1 MHEISR
7 IYALLIRGNMKKI
20 FDTIHRIEKNPYL
33 VFMYGFAAVIL
44 TGTILLSLPAA
55 SNDGKSVGIINALF
69 TATSATCVTGLIVVN
84 TATHWTVFGK
94 VVIILLIQIG
104 GLGVM
109 SMTALISF
117 FIGKKISLKT
127 RLLIMEERN
136 VDGLQGVVRLTKN
149 ILLFSFGVEL
159 AGAILFSFVFIKD
172 FGVGKGIAYSIF
184 HAISSFC
191 NAGFDL
197 IGNSMIN
204 YVDNP
209 IITLAVC
216 GLIVIGGMGYYV
228 FWDIYVSKKFKAL
241 TLHSKL
247 VLIITGILI
256 TGGALLIFILEYN
269 NPGTLGNLDM
279 SGKINASIFQSIN
292 PRTAGYNSVP
302 LENLRM
308 PTVAI
313 SVVLMFIGGSPASTA
328 GGIKTTTIGV
338 LIISFYN
345 LVKGKEDVEIYG
357 RRIMPDTTIK
367 ASAILILSMML
378 ITISSITLSVTEE
391 NLGYDFLEIVY
402 ETVSAFST
410 VGLSRGITTYLS
422 NPGKLVLTM
431 MMYFGRVGPLT
442 VAYAFLKKQKY
453 IGNYTYP
460 EGKIIIG

>member
-1 MHEISR
+1 
-7 IYALLIRGNMKKI
+7 MKNIFNIIHKI
-20 FDTIHRIEKNPYL
+20 KKNPYL
-33 VFMYGFAAVIL
+33 IFLYGFAAIIL
-44 TGTILLSLPAA
+44 TGAILLTLPIS
-55 SNDGKSVGIINALF
+55 SNDGKSVGFINALF
-69 TATSATCVTGLIVVN
+69 TATSATCVTGLVVVN
-84 TATHWTVFGK
+84 TASYWTVFGK
-94 VVIILLIQIG
+94 VVIMLLIQIG

-136 VDGLQGVVRLTKN
+136 VDELQGVVRLTKN
-149 ILLFSFGVEL
+149 ILLFTFGVEL
-159 AGAILFSFVFIKD
+159 IGVLLFSLVFIKD
-172 FGVGKGIAYSIF
+172 YGVGKGIAYSIF

-197 IGNSMIN
+197 TGNSMVN

-216 GLIVIGGMGYYV
+216 GLIVTGGIGYYV
-228 FWDIYVSKKFKAL
+228 FWDIHASKRFKML

-247 VLIITGILI
+247 VLIITGILLL
-256 TGGALLIFILEYN
+256 GGSVLMFLLEYD
-269 NPGTLGNLDM
+269 NPGTMGNLSI
-279 SGKINASIFQSIN
+279 SGKINASIFQAVN
-292 PRTAGYNSVP
+292 PRTAGFNSVP

-308 PTVAI
+308 STVAI

-345 LVKGKEDVEIYG
+345 LVKGKEDVEIFG
-357 RRIMPDTTIK
+357 RRIMPETTIK
-367 ASAILILSMML
+367 ASAILILSMIL
-378 ITISSITLSVTEE
+378 IIVSSIILSVTEE
-391 NLGYDFLEIVY
+391 NAGFDFLEIVY

-410 VGLSRGITTYLS
+410 VGLTRGITPVLS
-422 NPGKLVLTM
+422 NAGKLILTM
-431 MMYFGRVGPLT
+431 IMYIGRVGPMT

>member
-1 MHEISR
+1 M
-7 IYALLIRGNMKKI
+7 KI
-20 FDTIHRIEKNPYL
+20 FETIDKIKKNPYL
-33 VFMYGFAAVIL
+33 VFLYGFATIIL
-44 TGTILLSLPAA
+44 IGTILLSLPIA

-69 TATSATCVTGLIVVN
+69 TATSASCVTGLVVVN
-84 TATHWTVFGK
+84 TAYHWTVLGK
-94 VVIILLIQIG
+94 VVIIMLIQIG

-109 SMTALISF
+109 TMTALISF

-136 VDGLQGVVRLTKN
+136 VDELQGVVRLTKN
-149 ILLFSFGVEL
+149 ILLYTFGVEL
-159 AGAILFSFVFIKD
+159 VGAILFSFVFIKD
-172 FGVGKGIAYSIF
+172 FGVAKGIAYSIF

-209 IITLAVC
+209 IVTLAVC
-216 GLIVIGGMGYYV
+216 GLIVIGGIGYFV
-228 FWDIYVSKKFKAL
+228 FWDMYASKRFKML

-247 VLIITGILI
+247 VLIITGILLI
-256 TGGALLIFILEYN
+256 GGTILMFLLEGD
-269 NPGTLGNLDM
+269 NPGTMGNLDM
-279 SGKINASIFQSIN
+279 SGKINASIFQAVN

-308 PTVAI
+308 STVAI

-328 GGIKTTTIGV
+328 GGIKTTTFVV

-345 LVKGKEDVEIYG
+345 LVRGKEDVEIFG
-357 RRIMPDTTIK
+357 RRILPETTIR
-367 ASAILILSMML
+367 ASAILILSIMI
-378 ITISSITLSVTEE
+378 ITVCSIILSVTEE
-391 NLGYDFLEIVY
+391 NIGYDFLEIVY

-410 VGLSRGITTYLS
+410 VGLTRGITPSLS
-422 NPGKLVLTM
+422 NTGKLILSM
-431 MMYFGRVGPLT
+431 MMYIGRVGPLT
-442 VAYAFLKKQKY
+442 VAYAFLKKHKN

-460 EGKIIIG
+460 EGKVIIG

>member
-1 MHEISR
+1 MKNIFEI
-7 IYALLIRGNMKKI
+7 IHKI
-20 FDTIHRIEKNPYL
+20 KKNPYL
-33 VFMYGFAAVIL
+33 VFLYGFAVIIL
-44 TGTILLSLPAA
+44 VGTILLTLPIS
-55 SNDGKSVGIINALF
+55 SNDGKSVGFINALF
-69 TATSATCVTGLIVVN
+69 TATSATCVTGLVVVN
-84 TATHWTVFGK
+84 TASHWTVFGK

-136 VDGLQGVVRLTKN
+136 VDELQGVVRLTKN
-149 ILLFSFGVEL
+149 ILLFTFGVEL
-159 AGAILFSFVFIKD
+159 IGAILFSFVFIKD
-172 FGVGKGIAYSIF
+172 YGVGRGIAYSVF

-191 NAGFDL
+191 NAGFDI
-197 IGNSMIN
+197 IGNSMVN

-209 IITLAVC
+209 IITLAAC
-216 GLIVIGGMGYYV
+216 GLIVTGGIGYYV
-228 FWDIYVSKKFKAL
+228 FWDIYASKRFKML

-247 VLIITGILI
+247 VLIITGILLL
-256 TGGALLIFILEYN
+256 GGTVLMFLLEHD
-269 NPGTLGNLDM
+269 NPGTMGNLSL
-279 SGKINASIFQSIN
+279 SGKINASIFQAVN

-308 PTVAI
+308 STVAI

-345 LVKGKEDVEIYG
+345 LVRGKEDVEIYG
-357 RRIMPDTTIK
+357 RRITTETTIR
-367 ASAILILSMML
+367 ASAILILSMIL
-378 ITISSITLSVTEE
+378 ITACSIILSITEE
-391 NLGYDFLEIVY
+391 NTGYDFLEIVY

-410 VGLSRGITTYLS
+410 VGLTRGITPLLS
-422 NPGKLVLTM
+422 NAGKIILSM
-431 MMYFGRVGPLT
+431 MMYIGRVGPMT
-442 VAYAFLKKQKY
+442 VAYAFLRRQKY